1 MCMSQGKTPQD
12 STRSYHYV
20 HVVVTLAENEILRL
34 LTPIQTGSSV
44 YLESIHLLC
53 ATRRNAEGDSSGKEA
68 TIVAGSAAIR
78 EPIG

>member
-12 STRSYHYV
+12 STRSYQYV
-20 HVVVTLAENEILRL
+20 YVVVTLAENEILRL

-44 YLESIHLLC
+44 YLHLLC
-53 ATRRNAEGDSSGKEA
+53 TTRRNAEGDSSGKEV